1 MLSAGGRV
9 PPGLQG
15 VPRSG
20 AQGGCGE
27 LGCQGWAA
35 GRWQLLFL
43 LYRLE
48 PPQQLPWGDLAR
60 PSHRLMAGA
69 GAGGCWSG
77 EGPGPWSLGR
87 EGTAET
93 GGLGQG
99 HGGGGR
105 EQAQSRELKPVT
117 GAAIRRVVFCNPMIT
132 ISTPLWKVCH
142 MPNTYI

>member
-99 HGGGGR
+99 HGVV
-105 EQAQSRELKPVT
+105 AELA
-117 GAAIRRVVFCNPMIT
+117 GAGAPGSHLFSAPGMLCTWRSF
-132 ISTPLWKVCH
+132 
-142 MPNTYI
+142 